1 MQCRFLARN
10 DLNTK
15 SSHVAVISCCYLKIV
30 IPLTTNLYN
39 IISTLDGFYDKI
51 SKLFKAQTRI
61 LTIEINIKLLQ
72 HDIGEVI

>member
-1 MQCRFLARN
+1 MFPQEDC
-10 DLNTK
+10 DTLNQQ
-15 SSHVAVISCCYLKIV
+15 
-30 IPLTTNLYN
+30 PLQHS
-39 IISTLDGFYDKI
+39 ICTLDGFNDRI